1 MYDANN
7 LTNKVVLV
15 QTLIQHFQA
24 FFVHGMV
31 MSVSYRYLDVFL

>member
-15 QTLIQHFQA
+15 QTLIQA
-24 FFVHGMV
+24 FSRILCSWYGNV
-31 MSVSYRYLDVFL
+31 SVL

>member
-15 QTLIQHFQA
+15 QTLIQA
-24 FFVHGMV
+24 FSSILCSWYGNV
-31 MSVSYRYLDVFL
+31 SVL